1 MSLRLIEMIIP
12 KDQKEKC
19 AEILE
24 DNEFVLDYW
33 PDTHLDKTDSIK
45 IVLKAEKSQNVIDSL
60 NDNFS
65 HLDDFKLIVQKLE
78 AISPQPEED
87 EKEEDEDEE
96 KSEEEKKES
105 RSISR
110 EELYSTLSSKS
121 ELSGDYLL
129 LIGLAAIVASIGV
142 MGDTIADIAVIIGA
156 MVIAPFVGPNMGL
169 SLATTLAE
177 PKLGKESI
185 RTIFLGILTAFLISA
200 VVGAVLLTTPNT
212 EFIMTRLQPG
222 VGDVVLALS
231 AGIAGAISYTRDVA
245 TALIGVMVSISLLPT
260 LVTSGLL
267 FGAGFLGMAGSSMV
281 LFLINLTCINLAG
294 VLTFLV
300 EGIKPRTWYQADKAK
315 NMTRWAMFIWLS
327 MLSALIIVIFFFI

>member
-1 MSLRLIEMIIP
+1 MIIP
-12 KDQKEKC
+12 KDQREKC
-19 AEILE
+19 EEILE

-33 PDTHLDKTDSIK
+33 PDTHLDETDSVK

-65 HLDDFKLIVQKLE
+65 HLEDFKLIVQKLE
-78 AISPQPEED
+78 AISPQPEE
-87 EKEEDEDEE
+87 KETEEESEE
-96 KSEEEKKES
+96 KKKEEKKES

-110 EELYSTLSSKS
+110 EELYSTLSTKS

-129 LIGLAAIVASIGV
+129 LMALAAIVASIGV
-142 MGDTIADIAVIIGA
+142 LGDTMADMAVIIGA

-169 SLATTLAE
+169 SLATALAE
-177 PKLGKESI
+177 PVLGKESI
-185 RTIFLGILTAFLISA
+185 RTIFLGTLTAFLISA
-200 VVGAVLLTTPNT
+200 VVGFFLLSTPEG

-222 VGDVVLALS
+222 IGDVVLALA
-231 AGIAGAISYTRDVA
+231 AGTAGAISFTRDVA

-267 FGAGFLGMAGSSMV
+267 FGAGYLTMAGSSMV

-315 NMTRWAMFIWLS
+315 SMTRWAMVIWLS
-327 MLSALIIVIFFFI
+327 LLSALIIVIFFFI